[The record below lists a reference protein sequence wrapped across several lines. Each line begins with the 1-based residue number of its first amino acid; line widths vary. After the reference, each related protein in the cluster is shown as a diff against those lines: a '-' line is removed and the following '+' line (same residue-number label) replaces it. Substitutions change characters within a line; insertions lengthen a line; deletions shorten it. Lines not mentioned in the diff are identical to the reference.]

1 MPRPIWSG
9 TISFGLVSIPI
20 SLMTAKED
28 HRIAFNMLDKKDYGR
43 IGYKTINKAT
53 GREVPRERIV
63 KGYEYESGQ
72 YVVMTE
78 KDFERANPK
87 KTKTI
92 DIEDFISIAEVDPL
106 LFEQPY
112 YMVPGK
118 GGEKGYALL
127 KQVMEETQKI
137 AIGTFV
143 MREKQKLVALLAR
156 GDFLV
161 LETLRYAH
169 EVLSPKEAKVIHAPS
184 GKVKISKR
192 ELQMAESLVRG
203 MTTKWNPEKYED
215 TYYED
220 VMRLIRVKVKGGKA
234 VEAFEGED
242 RESAPRAKVLDLMP
256 LLKKSLEAKQS
267 RSKKS
272 KGRHGSAHV

>member
-28 HRIAFNMLDKKDYGR
+28 HRISFNMLDKKDYGR

-72 YVVMTE
+72 YVVMTD

-87 KTKTI
+87 KTKTV
-92 DIEDFISIAEVDPL
+92 DIEDFVSIDEVDPL

-112 YMVPGK
+112 YVVPGK

-127 KQVMEETQKI
+127 KQVMEETKKI

-143 MREKQKLVALLAR
+143 MREKQKLVALIAR

-169 EVLSPKEAKVIHAPS
+169 EILSPKEAKAIHAPTT
-184 GKVKISKR
+184 KAKISKK
-192 ELQMAESLVRG
+192 ELEMAESLVRG
-203 MTTKWNPEKYED
+203 MTAKWNPEKYED
-215 TYYED
+215 TYYDD
-220 VMRLIRVKVKGGKA
+220 VMRLIKAKVKGGKA
-234 VEAFEGED
+234 IEAFEGEEA
-242 RESAPRAKVLDLMP
+242 ESNPRAKVLDLMP
-256 LLKKSLEAKQS
+256 LLKKSLEAKAP

-272 KGRHGSAHV
+272 KGRHGAAHV